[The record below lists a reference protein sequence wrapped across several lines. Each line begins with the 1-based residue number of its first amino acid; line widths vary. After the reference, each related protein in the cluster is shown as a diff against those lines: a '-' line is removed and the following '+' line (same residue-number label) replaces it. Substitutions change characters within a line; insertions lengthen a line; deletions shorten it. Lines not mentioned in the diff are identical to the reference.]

1 MSPTCGGTPPADKR
15 DFLWQAAP
23 RAFKPLVPFP
33 HTPPN
38 RRTPKPNTYSPQ
50 PPRGGA
56 QATTPG
62 PQLPNPGYK
71 NGGPQNRG
79 PPPLAYFIKYS
90 YFGLYGLLFYLGIG
104 HLRKIHFSQRTACT
118 AILAAHPFRRGS
130 TFGQGFYLLTSGTII
145 T

>member
-23 RAFKPLVPFP
+23 RAFRPLVLFP

-38 RRTPKPNTYSPQ
+38 RRTPKPNTYSPNHHAAEPK
-50 PPRGGA
+50 PPHRGRSCPIR
-56 QATTPG
+56 ATKTADPKTG
-62 PQLPNPGYK
+62 VRHSCVFYKIQL
-71 NGGPQNRG
+71 
-79 PPPLAYFIKYS
+79 F
-90 YFGLYGLLFYLGIG
+90 FGLYGLLFYLGIG
-104 HLRKIHFSQRTACT
+104 HLRKIHFSHRTACT
-118 AILAAHPFRRGS
+118 AILAAHQFRRGS